1 LGGPDLAARPLVG
14 NDPQDRGLVNPPA
27 VYTPEIRVAMGGQAC
42 AGAAGPSPPPFAA
55 RPNLSQSPETEDL
68 MAEPRAPRLCVL
80 IDADNVPASY
90 AEAIFDEIAG
100 MGEASVRR
108 IYGDWSATRLGAW
121 ARKVA
126 ALGMVADQQ
135 FSNTKGKNASD
146 IGLVIA
152 AMDFLHSGLFDG
164 FVLVSSDSDF
174 TRLAARIREQGL
186 DVYGIG
192 EKKTPEAFRMACKR
206 FIYVENLDDTPP
218 VQPTESKQESPT
230 KPGGKEPPQQ
240 AIPLIIAAMRA
251 IDPDGEWY
259 SLGQIG
265 QYITQGAPDFDTR
278 TYGSAKL
285 SDLVRKISRFEVR
298 SGPGG
303 QLLARDVS

>member
-1 LGGPDLAARPLVG
+1 LRRLGHALRAIAPACNPFPRLPFSGTRGKGHPGREDQTM
-14 NDPQDRGLVNPPA
+14 PQ
-27 VYTPEIRVAMGGQAC
+27 T
-42 AGAAGPSPPPFAA
+42 
-55 RPNLSQSPETEDL
+55 
-68 MAEPRAPRLCVL
+68 RAPRLCVL

-90 AEAIFDEIAG
+90 AEAIFEEVASL
-100 MGEASVRR
+100 GEASVRR
-108 IYGDWSATRLGAW
+108 IYGDWSALRLGAW
-121 ARKVA
+121 AKKVA
-126 ALGMVADQQ
+126 ALGLVADQQ

-146 IGLVIA
+146 IGLVIS

-174 TRLAARIREQGL
+174 TRLAARVREQGL

-206 FIYVENLDDTPP
+206 FIYVENLGGEEAPAR
-218 VQPTESKQESPT
+218 VQPKA
-230 KPGGKEPPQQ
+230 GGVAEPQPAARGAKEPPAS
-240 AIPLIIAAMRA
+240 AIPLIIQAMRA

-285 SDLVRKISRFEVR
+285 SDLVRKISRFEVKQ
-298 SGPGG
+298 GPGG
-303 QLLARDVS
+303 QLLARDVA

>member
-1 LGGPDLAARPLVG
+1 
-14 NDPQDRGLVNPPA
+14 
-27 VYTPEIRVAMGGQAC
+27 
-42 AGAAGPSPPPFAA
+42 
-55 RPNLSQSPETEDL
+55 
-68 MAEPRAPRLCVL
+68 MAEPRTPRLCVL
-80 IDADNVPASY
+80 IDADNVPSGY
-90 AEAIFDEIAG
+90 AAAIFEEIAG
-100 MGEASVRR
+100 LGEASVRR
-108 IYGDWSATRLGAW
+108 IYGDWSAQRLQGW

-126 ALGMVADQQ
+126 ALGLVADQQ

-206 FIYVENLDDTPP
+206 FIYVENLGSDETEEVP
-218 VQPTESKQESPT
+218 VEPGAPARPAEPRPQGKREKESPQ
-230 KPGGKEPPQQ
+230 K
-240 AIPLIIAAMRA
+240 AIPLIAAAMRA
-251 IDPDGEWY
+251 IDPEGEWY

-265 QYITQGAPDFDTR
+265 QFITQANSDFDTR

-285 SDLVRKISRFEVR
+285 SDLVRKLTSRFEVKP
-298 SGPGG
+298 GPGG
-303 QLLARDVS
+303 QLLARDLS

>member
-1 LGGPDLAARPLVG
+1 
-14 NDPQDRGLVNPPA
+14 
-27 VYTPEIRVAMGGQAC
+27 
-42 AGAAGPSPPPFAA
+42 
-55 RPNLSQSPETEDL
+55 
-68 MAEPRAPRLCVL
+68 
-80 IDADNVPASY
+80 
-90 AEAIFDEIAG
+90 
-100 MGEASVRR
+100 
-108 IYGDWSATRLGAW
+108 
-121 ARKVA
+121 VA
-126 ALGMVADQQ
+126 ALGLVADQQ

-174 TRLAARIREQGL
+174 TRLAARVREQGL

-206 FIYVENLDDTPP
+206 FIYVENLGAIVTEDPARSPLRSDPA
-218 VQPTESKQESPT
+218 QPGLEVPSP
-230 KPGGKEPPQQ
+230 EPPARSGTKEAPAK

-251 IDPDGEWY
+251 IDPEGEWY

-265 QYITQGAPDFDTR
+265 QYITQGNPDFDTR

-285 SDLVRKISRFEVR
+285 SDLIKKISRFEVQP
-298 SGPGG
+298 GPSG
-303 QLLARDVS
+303 QLLARDRA

>member
-1 LGGPDLAARPLVG
+1 MP
-14 NDPQDRGLVNPPA
+14 
-27 VYTPEIRVAMGGQAC
+27 
-42 AGAAGPSPPPFAA
+42 
-55 RPNLSQSPETEDL
+55 
-68 MAEPRAPRLCVL
+68 EPRAPRLAVL
-80 IDADNVPASY
+80 IDADNVPAGY
-90 AEAIFDEIAG
+90 ADAIFEEIASL
-100 MGEASVRR
+100 GEASVRR
-108 IYGDWSATRLGAW
+108 IYGDWSATRLSAW
-121 ARKVA
+121 ARRVT
-126 ALGMVADQQ
+126 ALGLVADQQ

-206 FIYVENLDDTPP
+206 FIYVENLGAEVPEEAPKPSADAPAP
-218 VQPTESKQESPT
+218 VAPKAAAAT
-230 KPGGKEPPQQ
+230 KEPPTK
-240 AIPLIIAAMRA
+240 AIPLIVQAMRA

-259 SLGQIG
+259 SMGAIG
-265 QYITQGAPDFDTR
+265 QYITQGTPDFDTR

-285 SDLVRKISRFEVR
+285 SDLIRKLPRFEVKQD
-298 SGPGG
+298 GT
-303 QLLARDVS
+303 LLLVRDKS

>member
-1 LGGPDLAARPLVG
+1 
-14 NDPQDRGLVNPPA
+14 
-27 VYTPEIRVAMGGQAC
+27 
-42 AGAAGPSPPPFAA
+42 
-55 RPNLSQSPETEDL
+55 
-68 MAEPRAPRLCVL
+68 MAEARAPRLAVL
-80 IDADNVPASY
+80 IDADNVPAGY
-90 AEAIFDEIAG
+90 AEAIFEEIAG
-100 MGEASVRR
+100 LGEASVRR
-108 IYGDWSATRLGAW
+108 IYGDWSATRLSAW
-121 ARKVA
+121 AKRVA
-126 ALGMVADQQ
+126 ALGLVADQQ

-206 FIYVENLDDTPP
+206 FIYVENLGVVDEPP
-218 VQPTESKQESPT
+218 PREVA
-230 KPGGKEPPQQ
+230 KPERSTGMMPELPVEVAPRVSKEPPAK

-251 IDPDGEWY
+251 IDPEGEWY

-265 QYITQGAPDFDTR
+265 QYITQASPDFDTR

-285 SDLVRKISRFEVR
+285 SDLVRKISRFEVKP
-298 SGPGG
+298 GPGS
-303 QLLARDVS
+303 QLLARDLS

>member
-1 LGGPDLAARPLVG
+1 MAFPPLRISGMKGHPFGKPEMPDAR
-14 NDPQDRGLVNPPA
+14 
-27 VYTPEIRVAMGGQAC
+27 T
-42 AGAAGPSPPPFAA
+42 
-55 RPNLSQSPETEDL
+55 
-68 MAEPRAPRLCVL
+68 PRLAVL
-80 IDADNVPASY
+80 IDADNVPAGY
-90 AEAIFDEIAG
+90 AEAIFEEIAAL
-100 MGEASVRR
+100 GEASVRR
-108 IYGDWSATRLGAW
+108 IYGDWSALRLNAW
-121 ARKVA
+121 AKKVA
-126 ALGMVADQQ
+126 ALGLVADQQ

-206 FIYVENLDDTPP
+206 FIYVENLGLEEPRAPQREAETTAEPAP
-218 VQPTESKQESPT
+218 
-230 KPGGKEPPQQ
+230 KPGGKEAPAK

-251 IDPDGEWY
+251 IDPEGEWY
-259 SLGQIG
+259 SLGQVG
-265 QYITQGAPDFDTR
+265 QYITQANPDFDTR

-285 SDLVRKISRFEVR
+285 SDLVRKISRFEVKP
-298 SGPGG
+298 GPGG
-303 QLLARDVS
+303 QLLARDVA

>member
-1 LGGPDLAARPLVG
+1 MP
-14 NDPQDRGLVNPPA
+14 
-27 VYTPEIRVAMGGQAC
+27 
-42 AGAAGPSPPPFAA
+42 
-55 RPNLSQSPETEDL
+55 
-68 MAEPRAPRLCVL
+68 EPRAPRLAVL
-80 IDADNVPASY
+80 IDADNVPAGY
-90 AEAIFDEIAG
+90 AEAIFEEIAG
-100 MGEASVRR
+100 LGEASVRR

-126 ALGMVADQQ
+126 ALGLVADQQ

-206 FIYVENLDDTPP
+206 FIYVENLASGEEPKETPK
-218 VQPTESKQESPT
+218 PTEAPSEPA
-230 KPGGKEPPQQ
+230 KPGLKEPPAK

-259 SLGQIG
+259 SLGQVG
-265 QYITQGAPDFDTR
+265 QFITQAVPDFDTR
-278 TYGSAKL
+278 TYGAPKL
-285 SDLVRKISRFEVR
+285 SELVARLTSRFEVR
-298 SGPGG
+298 KRGN
-303 QLLARDVS
+303 LLEMRDVA

>member
-1 LGGPDLAARPLVG
+1 MP
-14 NDPQDRGLVNPPA
+14 
-27 VYTPEIRVAMGGQAC
+27 
-42 AGAAGPSPPPFAA
+42 
-55 RPNLSQSPETEDL
+55 
-68 MAEPRAPRLCVL
+68 EPRAPRLAVL

-90 AEAIFDEIAG
+90 AEAIFEEIAAL
-100 MGEASVRR
+100 GEASVRR
-108 IYGDWSATRLGAW
+108 IYGDWSAQRLAGW
-121 ARKVA
+121 AKKVA
-126 ALGMVADQQ
+126 NLGLVADQQ

-206 FIYVENLDDTPP
+206 FIYVENLGASDEPAPSRMATRPEVAEVVEP
-218 VQPTESKQESPT
+218 VDAPQRQTA
-230 KPGGKEPPQQ
+230 KEAPAK

-251 IDPDGEWY
+251 IDPEGEWY
-259 SLGQIG
+259 SLGQVG
-265 QYITQGAPDFDTR
+265 QYITQANPDFDTR
-278 TYGSAKL
+278 TYGSSKL
-285 SDLVRKISRFEVR
+285 SDLVRKISRFEVKP
-298 SGPGG
+298 GPAG
-303 QLLARDVS
+303 QLLARDVA

>member
-1 LGGPDLAARPLVG
+1 MPD
-14 NDPQDRGLVNPPA
+14 
-27 VYTPEIRVAMGGQAC
+27 
-42 AGAAGPSPPPFAA
+42 
-55 RPNLSQSPETEDL
+55 
-68 MAEPRAPRLCVL
+68 PRAPRLAVL
-80 IDADNVPASY
+80 IDADNVPAGY
-90 AEAIFDEIAG
+90 AEAIFEEIAAL
-100 MGEASVRR
+100 GEASVRR
-108 IYGDWSATRLGAW
+108 IYGDWSATRLSAW

-126 ALGMVADQQ
+126 ALGLVADQQ

-206 FIYVENLDDTPP
+206 FIYVENLGTDDAPAEP
-218 VQPTESKQESPT
+218 AAT
-230 KPGGKEPPQQ
+230 KPAPRRGESLMPELPQEPQVRPGKEPPAK
-240 AIPLIIAAMRA
+240 AIPLIVAAMRA
-251 IDPDGEWY
+251 IDAEGEWY

-265 QYITQGAPDFDTR
+265 QFITQANPDFDTR
-278 TYGSAKL
+278 TYGSSKL
-285 SDLVRKISRFEVR
+285 SDLIRKIARFEVKQG
-298 SGPGG
+298 SGNHL
-303 QLLARDVS
+303 QVRDLA

>member
-1 LGGPDLAARPLVG
+1 MP
-14 NDPQDRGLVNPPA
+14 
-27 VYTPEIRVAMGGQAC
+27 
-42 AGAAGPSPPPFAA
+42 
-55 RPNLSQSPETEDL
+55 
-68 MAEPRAPRLCVL
+68 EPRAPRLCVL
-80 IDADNVPASY
+80 IDADNVPAHY
-90 AEAIFDEIAG
+90 AEAIFEEIG
-100 MGEASVRR
+100 GLGEASVRR
-108 IYGDWSATRLGAW
+108 IYGDWSAQRLGRW
-121 ARKVA
+121 AEKVA

-135 FSNTKGKNASD
+135 FANTKGKNASD

-206 FIYVENLDDTPP
+206 FIYVENLTSDAIAPALPPKADAPADTAP
-218 VQPTESKQESPT
+218 VQ
-230 KPGGKEPPQQ
+230 KPQKEPPAR
-240 AIPLIIAAMRA
+240 AIPLIVTAMRA
-251 IDPDGEWY
+251 IDPAGEWY

-265 QYITQGAPDFDTR
+265 QFITQANPDFDTR

-285 SDLVRKISRFEVR
+285 SDLMRKLPRFELKP
-298 SGPGG
+298 GPGNT
-303 QLLARDVS
+303 LMARDVT

>member
-1 LGGPDLAARPLVG
+1 MP
-14 NDPQDRGLVNPPA
+14 
-27 VYTPEIRVAMGGQAC
+27 
-42 AGAAGPSPPPFAA
+42 
-55 RPNLSQSPETEDL
+55 
-68 MAEPRAPRLCVL
+68 EPRAPRLCVL
-80 IDADNVPASY
+80 IDADNVPAHY
-90 AEAIFDEIAG
+90 AEAIFEEVASL
-100 MGEASVRR
+100 GEASVRR
-108 IYGDWSATRLGAW
+108 IYGDWSAQRLNKW
-121 ARKVA
+121 AEKVA
-126 ALGMVADQQ
+126 ALGLVADQQ

-206 FIYVENLDDTPP
+206 FIYVENLVPAEPMRSTAPQVAKPDAPAEPARAAGDKLPP
-218 VQPTESKQESPT
+218 A
-230 KPGGKEPPQQ
+230 Q

-251 IDPDGEWY
+251 IDPEGEWY

-265 QYITQGAPDFDTR
+265 QFITQGTPDFDTR
-278 TYGSAKL
+278 TYGSTKF
-285 SDLVRKISRFEVR
+285 SDLVRKLPRFEVR
-298 SGPGG
+298 QGPGG
-303 QLLARDVS
+303 QLQARDVT

>member
-1 LGGPDLAARPLVG
+1 MTD
-14 NDPQDRGLVNPPA
+14 Q
-27 VYTPEIRVAMGGQAC
+27 
-42 AGAAGPSPPPFAA
+42 
-55 RPNLSQSPETEDL
+55 
-68 MAEPRAPRLCVL
+68 RAPRLAVL

-90 AEAIFDEIAG
+90 AEDIFEEIAG
-100 MGEASVRR
+100 LGEASVRR
-108 IYGDWSATRLGAW
+108 IYGDWSAQRLAGW
-121 ARKVA
+121 ARKVT
-126 ALGMVADQQ
+126 ALGLVADQQ
-135 FSNTKGKNASD
+135 FSNTRGKNASD

-206 FIYVENLDDTPP
+206 FIYVENLSNDDTPDDTPP
-218 VQPTESKQESPT
+218 QPSPKVDRGMMPDLPET
-230 KPGGKEPPQQ
+230 TPTRAPKEPPNK

-251 IDPDGEWY
+251 IDQEGEWY

-285 SDLVRKISRFEVR
+285 SDLMRKISRFEVK

-303 QLLARDVS
+303 QLLARDVA